1 MGKSREDKKQQKQSK
16 INKLINE
23 NEKLKLEIKKL
34 IETIDVLQR
43 ANESLWNEQERNKNK
58 KDVNLTLHAEKCE
71 QCGKGIMSEVVFYKI
86 DTPYSFKKCN
96 TCGYRTKAK
105 PK

>member
-1 MGKSREDKKQQKQSK
+1 MGKGREDKKQQKQSK

-23 NEKLKLEIKKL
+23 NEKLKLEIKRL
-34 IETIDVLQR
+34 LETIDLLQK
-43 ANESLWNEQERNKNK
+43 ANETLWDEKSQERHQKNEK
-58 KDVNLTLHAEKCE
+58 PISADKCE

-86 DTPYSFKKCN
+86 NTPYSFKKCN
-96 TCGYRTKAK
+96 TCGFRTKAK